1 MPESELK
8 SKKTRMRLK
17 EKWDGLSANEKMMI
31 GLALIL
37 IILIAT
43 RFEYIWEQVKAGFE
57 RYFNR

>member
-1 MPESELK
+1 
-8 SKKTRMRLK
+8 MRLK
-17 EKWDGLSANEKMMI
+17 EKWNRLSANEKMMI

-43 RFEYIWEQVKAGFE
+43 RFDYIWEQVKAGFE

>member
-1 MPESELK
+1 
-8 SKKTRMRLK
+8 MRLK

-43 RFEYIWEQVKAGFE
+43 RFEYIWEQVKEGFE